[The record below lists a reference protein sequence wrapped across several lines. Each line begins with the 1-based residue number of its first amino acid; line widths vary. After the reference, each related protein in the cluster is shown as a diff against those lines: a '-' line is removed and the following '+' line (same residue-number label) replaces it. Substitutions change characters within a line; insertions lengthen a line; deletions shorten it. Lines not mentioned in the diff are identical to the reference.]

1 MGSEASF
8 SLLNCRTLSE
18 KTGNSGSFPMYV
30 VYGAGTEVGNKTGVC
45 WGPREPPLSPLSN
58 GHNNT
63 WGHREG
69 AFFNVALQ
77 FKSLFQTELSYLRI
91 SMCSV
96 KSHFLHYALRW
107 SHAYKDVQGG
117 STLSTSARW
126 IEKRKERL
134 ILVL

>member
-1 MGSEASF
+1 MY
-8 SLLNCRTLSE
+8 
-18 KTGNSGSFPMYV
+18 TGHR
-30 VYGAGTEVGNKTGVC
+30 AGTEVGNRTGVR
-45 WGPREPPLSPLSN
+45 WGPREPPFSPLSN

-63 WGHREG
+63 WDHREE

-91 SMCSV
+91 SMYSV

-107 SHAYKDVQGG
+107 SHAYKDVQGA